1 VQQRIEGGRV
11 RDALHRE
18 RAHILR
24 REEAELDA
32 LDRRRGGE
40 VGVHVG
46 DSVGVVAPA
55 VLEIPRATAF
65 SMQQG
70 ELELFWRLEKFGG
83 DLARQGWRL
92 QPSHRRVTPGLHHD
106 YCTPSDSALP
116 PIQVTRPLAAC
127 VAVEDTSTPTRAD
140 FFPCR
145 KYVCASAAPPRKLRT
160 RLPTPPPPPPVIM
173 VEKRPH
179 PDGQGPN
186 GDAKRVKPAD
196 ALAAARA
203 KAAEIQAR
211 FAAKKAE
218 AASNGASKA
227 PAAAP
232 ASSAASDS
240 AARLEA
246 MRARMAAL
254 KGQNLEVKPPTPA
267 TPDSTAPKFPT
278 TKGNRLS
285 ETPKPEAKPRIAA
298 AKQDKPQEEVLEN
311 PYYDPK
317 SAGQVKG
324 RAPRTIVF
332 NEHGKYLDQASK
344 LRAQSRLEQI
354 KKKLA
359 LQARR
364 AGLDEN
370 SERGFLVQQPP
381 DIEWWDE
388 GILSEKT
395 YDCIDQPD
403 KVKVDS
409 DDSIITI
416 YVQHPPLIKAP
427 QEQRLVEVKPMYLTT
442 KEQQKLRRMR
452 RAADLKEHQAK
463 IRLGLEPP
471 PPPKVK
477 RGNMM
482 RVMGEQ
488 AIADPTA
495 VEMLVESQIQQRH
508 DDHVSSNHERKLTKE
523 QQHEKLAQNQ
533 AKDAQKGLYICVFK
547 INTLAFGKHRF
558 QIDNNAKQLALT
570 GVTIFNP
577 NQNLVIVEGGLFAI
591 NKFKK
596 LMLQRIKWQDNAPPT
611 DIQLEKQASDPRWL
625 QSLDEQGN
633 VKDHS
638 ANKCILLFE
647 GEVKQNS
654 FRKWGSKMCETDG
667 EARELLA
674 RSKLDSL
681 WALGKSKQ

>member
-1 VQQRIEGGRV
+1 
-11 RDALHRE
+11 
-18 RAHILR
+18 
-24 REEAELDA
+24 
-32 LDRRRGGE
+32 
-40 VGVHVG
+40 
-46 DSVGVVAPA
+46 
-55 VLEIPRATAF
+55 
-65 SMQQG
+65 
-70 ELELFWRLEKFGG
+70 
-83 DLARQGWRL
+83 
-92 QPSHRRVTPGLHHD
+92 
-106 YCTPSDSALP
+106 
-116 PIQVTRPLAAC
+116 
-127 VAVEDTSTPTRAD
+127 
-140 FFPCR
+140 
-145 KYVCASAAPPRKLRT
+145 
-160 RLPTPPPPPPVIM
+160 M

-179 PDGQGPN
+179 PEGQGPN
-186 GDAKRVKPAD
+186 GDAKRLKPAE

-203 KAAEIQAR
+203 KAAEIAAR
-211 FAAKKAE
+211 FAAKKTE
-218 AASNGASKA
+218 AANGASKISTPP

-232 ASSAASDS
+232 AVSDS
-240 AARLEA
+240 QARLEA

-254 KGQNLEVKPPTPA
+254 KGTTNLEVKPA
-267 TPDSTAPKFPT
+267 APDSTAPKFPT
-278 TKGNRLS
+278 TKGNRAS
-285 ETPKPEAKPRIAA
+285 ETPKVESKPQAA
-298 AKQDKPQEEVLEN
+298 ATKQNKPQDEEIEN
-311 PYYDPK
+311 PYFDPK
-317 SAGQVKG
+317 SAGPVRG
-324 RAPRTIVF
+324 RAPRQIVF

-354 KKKLA
+354 KKMLA

-381 DIEWWDE
+381 DVEWWDE
-388 GILSEKT
+388 GVLADKT
-395 YDCIDQPD
+395 YDCIGQPD
-403 KVKVDS
+403 KVKIDS

-416 YVQHPPLIKAP
+416 YVQHPPLLKAP
-427 QEQRLVEVKPMYLTT
+427 QDQRLVEVKPMYLTT

-508 DDHVSSNHERKLTKE
+508 DDHVTTNQDRKLSKE
-523 QQHEKLAQNQ
+523 QKDAKLAQNQ
-533 AKDAQKGLYICVFK
+533 SKDAQKGLYMCVFK
-547 INTLAFGKHRF
+547 INTLAFGKHRY
-558 QIDNNAKQLALT
+558 QVDHNAKELALS

-577 NQNLVIVEGGLFAI
+577 DLNLVIVEGGSYAI
-591 NKFKK
+591 TKYKK

-611 DIQLEKQASDPRWL
+611 DTQAEKQASDPRWMR
-625 QSLDEQGN
+625 STDELGN
-633 VKDHS
+633 LKDHTS
-638 ANKCILLFE
+638 NKCILIFE

-654 FRKWGSKMCETDG
+654 FRKWGSKMCETAG

-681 WALGKSKQ
+681 WALAKSME